1 MTIQHQTGTPEPR
14 HRPLRRVAGVLVVA
28 VALAVLGWVDLA
40 RAASELRVLPV
51 TATTFAIV
59 GELAQRSPD
68 NLANNATFGVIDT
81 DAGLVLVDPGGS
93 RKGAAALDAAIAT
106 VSDKPVVLVIDTGGQ
121 DHRWLGNAYWMERGA
136 RVIASAAA
144 VADQKSRASLQFT
157 MLGQLLGPALDGTE
171 AIHAPETFEDRM
183 EIEVGGRRI
192 EIVHPAPAHTPGDS
206 FVWLAD
212 ERVVFSGD
220 IVFADRLLGLL
231 DVSSLRGW
239 IEAFE
244 AIAALKPA
252 HVVPGHGEPVDLARA
267 QADTLAYLVNLRDRM
282 RAHIEAGGDMI
293 GSVEVDQQAFAHLL
307 QFEALAKRNAQQA
320 FSELEWE

>member
-1 MTIQHQTGTPEPR
+1 MAIRYRTRTRKPRRWSLRLATGA
-14 HRPLRRVAGVLVVA
+14 LVFVVA
-28 VALAVLGWVDLA
+28 VAVFGRVD
-40 RAASELRVLPV
+40 AAHAAPELRVLPV
-51 TATTFAIV
+51 TDTTFAIV

-68 NLANNATFGVIDT
+68 NLANNATFGLIDT
-81 DAGLVLVDPGGS
+81 DDGLVLVDPGGS

-121 DHRWLGNAYWMERGA
+121 DHRWLGNAYWIERGA
-136 RVIASAAA
+136 RVIASADA
-144 VADQKSRASLQFT
+144 VADQRARASLQFT
-157 MLGQLLGPALDGTE
+157 MLSQLLGSSLDGTE
-171 AIHAPETFEDRM
+171 AAYATETFEDRVEV
-183 EIEVGGRRI
+183 EIGGRRI
-192 EIVHPAPAHTPGDS
+192 EIVHPAHAHTPGDS

-220 IVFADRLLGLL
+220 IVFAERLLGLL

-239 IEAFE
+239 VEAFE
-244 AIAALKPA
+244 AMAAREPL
-252 HVVPGHGEPVDLARA
+252 HVVPGHGEPVDLAGAR
-267 QADTLAYLVNLRDRM
+267 ADTLAYLINIRDRM

-293 GSVEVDQQAFAHLL
+293 GSVEVDQSAFSHLL